1 MSRSTCAGHN
11 PLTERLPKLC
21 RDEEDKKQREIV
33 MAEVALKKREDQLR
47 ADHEKAVELHR
58 TLEFKRAAAVAK

>member
-1 MSRSTCAGHN
+1 
-11 PLTERLPKLC
+11 LC